1 MAKGNAIVLS
11 SPFGRKVEGTIFGSG
26 VLPGMIVQ
34 IKAGESE
41 DGQGRLTYE
50 KATPGGDGQRPLG
63 PLYVVDLDFLQ
74 GGNADTEYADGA
86 HVFLW
91 CPHHGDELN
100 VRVSAPGTGTSDN
113 YAVGQPF
120 IIDNS
125 TGMLI
130 ATTGT
135 PDAEPF
141 MAIEDIDDVVAGG
154 TLVACVY
161 AGG

>member
-11 SPFGRKVEGTIFGSG
+11 SPFGRKVEGTVFGSG
-26 VLPGMIVQ
+26 VLPGMIMQ

-41 DGQGRLTYE
+41 DGTGRLTYE
-50 KATPGGDGQRPLG
+50 VATPGGDGQRPLG
-63 PLYVVDLDFLQ
+63 PLYVADLDFLT
-74 GGNADTEYADGA
+74 GGTQDTPYIDGSRITM
-86 HVFLW
+86 L

-100 VRVSAPGTGTSDN
+100 VRVSAAGTGTGDG

-120 IIDNS
+120 IIDNG
-125 TGMLI
+125 TGNLI